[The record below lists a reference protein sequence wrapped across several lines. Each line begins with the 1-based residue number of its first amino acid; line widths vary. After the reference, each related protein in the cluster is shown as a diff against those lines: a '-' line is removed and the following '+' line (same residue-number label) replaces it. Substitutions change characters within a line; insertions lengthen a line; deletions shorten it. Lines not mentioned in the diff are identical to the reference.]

1 MPRRLLL
8 AFALLGCA
16 GSGTAVQTGS
26 PYEPPAPERAVPAG
40 PADTTGMTRIRFD
53 RGTTSDILNDS
64 LAAGGDRAYLLEA
77 EGGQVMLVH
86 AIAWDDGT
94 DGAEATVQVSRA
106 DGGTLETAATRESL
120 WFGRLPVSGDYVVR
134 VRAPAGPAAYTLAVQ
149 IPRKFELYP
158 DGPPASLTG
167 EAPSR
172 APVDYMV
179 SAGQGATL
187 EAEVRGDHP
196 DTHVHI
202 FGLGD
207 GAQLAPLSDRRRSF
221 AGIVPLTQDYIV
233 SVVPAGEGDRYELTV
248 RLR

>member
-1 MPRRLLL
+1 MSLRPIL
-8 AFALLGCA
+8 ALAALGCA
-16 GSGTAVQTGS
+16 GSGAAVQTGS
-26 PYEPPAPERAVPAG
+26 PYEPPAPDRAVPAG

-53 RGTTSDILNDS
+53 RGTTSDIVNDS
-64 LAAGGDRAYLLEA
+64 LAAGGERAYLLEA

-86 AIAWDDGT
+86 AIAWDDGAA
-94 DGAEATVQVSRA
+94 GAQATVQVSRA
-106 DGGTLETAATRESL
+106 DGGMLETAGTQESL

-134 VRAPAGPAAYTLAVQ
+134 VRAPGGPAAYTLAVQ
-149 IPRKFELYP
+149 IPRRFELQP

-196 DTHVHI
+196 DTHLHI

-207 GAQLAPLSDRRRSF
+207 GAQLAPLSDRRRNF
-221 AGIVPLTQDYIV
+221 AGVVPVTQDYIV
-233 SVVPAGEGDRYELTV
+233 SVIPAGEGDRYDLSV